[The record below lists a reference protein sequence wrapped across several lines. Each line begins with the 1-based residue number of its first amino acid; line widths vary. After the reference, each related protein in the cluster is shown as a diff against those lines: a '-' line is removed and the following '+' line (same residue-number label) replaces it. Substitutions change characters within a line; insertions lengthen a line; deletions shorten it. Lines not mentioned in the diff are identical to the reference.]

1 MHFLAVDDEKIMLDQ
16 LENMLRRIRPE
27 AEIFSFTWPEDALE
41 AARQKQM
48 DAAFLDIEM
57 GSMTGVELAAR
68 LRQIKPD
75 ISIIFVTGYQEYALD
90 AFAVHASGY
99 LLKPLSM
106 DTLEQEIAII
116 LNKTKQQKHIRVQ
129 TFGGFEIFVDGQPV
143 KFARTKSKELLA
155 YLIDHR
161 GASVTTQE
169 AYAALFENAAGT
181 KTGYFRNIVRE
192 LKIAL
197 QNAGAESVLKRSFN
211 SLAIAAEEIDCDYY
225 RFLEGDPI
233 AVSQYQGDYMPSYSW
248 AEFRNAMLAF
258 SARSNWYTF
267 DT

>member
-1 MHFLAVDDEKIMLDQ
+1 MHFLVVDDEKIMLDQ
-16 LENMLRRIRPE
+16 LGNMLRSIRPE
-27 AEIFSFTWPEDALE
+27 AEIFSFTWPEEALE
-41 AARQKQM
+41 TARKEHV

-68 LRQIKPD
+68 LKQIKPD
-75 ISIIFVTGYQEYALD
+75 ISIIFITGYQEYALD

-106 DTLEQEIAII
+106 DTLEQEIAFI
-116 LNKTKQQKHIRVQ
+116 LEKTKRQKHIRVQ

-169 AYAALFENAAGT
+169 AYAALFENATGT
-181 KTGYFRNIVRE
+181 QTGYFRNIVRE
-192 LKIAL
+192 LKKAL
-197 QNAGAESVLKRSFN
+197 QNVGAEEVLKRNFN
-211 SLAIAAEEIDCDYY
+211 SLAIVAEDIDCDYY
-225 RFLEGDPI
+225 RFLEGDPT
-233 AVSQYQGDYMPSYSW
+233 AVNQYQGDYMPSYSW

-258 SARSNWYTF
+258 SDQSN
-267 DT
+267 